1 MLPPVNI
8 FLDDNTIIKPKLQ
21 VHNTNNP
28 THTIPQ
34 TNYLKITTSVNQPKH
49 IKHKAPNYK

>member
-28 THTIPQ
+28 THTIPH
-34 TNYLKITTSVNQPKH
+34 TNYLKITTSITN
-49 IKHKAPNYK
+49 PNTNKMGFCPF

>member
-8 FLDDNTIIKPKLQ
+8 FLEDNTIFKPKLQ

-28 THTIPQ
+28 THTIPH
-34 TNYLKITTSVNQPKH
+34 TNYLKITTSITN
-49 IKHKAPNYK
+49 PNTNKMGFCPF